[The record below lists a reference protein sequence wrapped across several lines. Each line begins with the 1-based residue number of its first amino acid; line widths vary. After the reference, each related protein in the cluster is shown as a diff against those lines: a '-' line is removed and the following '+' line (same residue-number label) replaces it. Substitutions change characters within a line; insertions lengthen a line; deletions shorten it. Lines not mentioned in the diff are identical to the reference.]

1 MYIQKL
7 KETLQQK
14 SQTLGKKFLSNHQSQ
29 IFLSKHTRLVD
40 DSLKKLWNARDIKG
54 DLCLVAVGGYGR
66 SELFPYSDV
75 DILVLSN
82 NKLTKNESESISGF
96 IIDCWDLGLKIG
108 HSVRNISEVREE
120 FHKDVTTAT
129 NLLENR
135 FVTGDQIIFKKL
147 LLLIDKEISVDNFYA
162 EKIKEQTKRH
172 KKYKDS
178 AYQLEPNIKESPGG
192 LRDLQTVIWIS
203 SSQKK
208 GKTIEDLLKNKVIDK
223 TEFNKITLH
232 RNRINKRRILL
243 HLLSKSTEDRLSFD
257 LQNQLAEALGYQSK
271 DNRKASEIV
280 MKYYYKSI
288 NYIILFNEILLKR
301 LDPKKYSTS
310 EINHPINFIK
320 YNNLLEIKSTTSK
333 QLIKYLFA
341 PFLIMQQDKDI
352 VGFGPNLLGALN
364 NVSKLIDSKVRD
376 QKSNQDFFLK
386 ILKGENKVNRT
397 LRLMNKTNVLGKFI
411 PQFGKVVAQMQHDL
425 FHIYTVDEHTLN
437 LIENIRRFSKSN
449 LKHEFPECYK
459 IFINFKD
466 PEILY
471 LASIFHDIAKGR
483 GGDHS
488 ELGEKIARRFV
499 RTYNLSGEHKSMI
512 PWLVKAHLNMSNIA
526 QKKDLSDP
534 EIINSFANFVGN
546 QRNLDALYLLT
557 VADIRATSPHV
568 WNEWKSS
575 LLSNLYNLTTK
586 NLSRRSLSIN
596 EIIKIRKSS
605 AEDILKKYKVNK
617 ADYIKLWTHFGHDYF
632 YRFEEQDIAWHTRLL
647 LPHLMTSEPIVRAHH
662 GNYGNGI
669 EVMIY
674 TKDSSALFAKIIKFF
689 EEIDVEIMQARVFTT
704 SHGYALDIFSLMIES
719 SSDFIFADLFKMVE
733 KDLTIAIKENYKLN
747 KTMLS
752 KTMLSKTKQAIHHNF
767 DTEVSYHK
775 NKEGNF
781 ELQIVTD
788 QKSGILNLISNEIN
802 FFGYSINDARINTL
816 GNRVEDLFVISSDK
830 KQITTENLA
839 VLTSNLRVKL
849 ENEI

>member
-1 MYIQKL
+1 MNIQQL
-7 KETLQQK
+7 KEAFQQK
-14 SQTLGKKFLSNHQSQ
+14 FQDLGKKFLKNHQSK
-29 IFLSKHTRLVD
+29 IFLSQHTKLVD
-40 DSLKKLWNARDIKG
+40 KSLIQLWNGRDLIDG
-54 DLCLVAVGGYGR
+54 LCLVAVGGFGR

-75 DILVLSN
+75 DILVLSKN
-82 NKLTKNESESISGF
+82 ELTKNQSERISGF
-96 IIDCWDLGLKIG
+96 IADCWDLGLKIG
-108 HSVRNISEVREE
+108 HSVRNMSEVGEE

-135 FVTGDQIIFKKL
+135 LVIGDHKVFKKL
-147 LLLIDKEISVDNFYA
+147 LLLIDKEMSVNNFYT

-208 GKTIEDLLKNKVIDK
+208 GRTIEGLLKYKVINK
-223 TEFNKITLH
+223 QEFNKITLH
-232 RNRINKRRILL
+232 KNRINKRRILL

-257 LQNQLAEALGYQSK
+257 LQNQLAEALGYHSK
-271 DNRKASEIV
+271 DNKKASEII

-301 LDPKKYSTS
+301 LDPKKYSS
-310 EINHPINFIK
+310 IQIDHPMNFIK
-320 YNNLLEIKSTTSK
+320 YNNLLEIKSTKNK
-333 QLIKYLFA
+333 QIINHLFA
-341 PFLIMQQDKDI
+341 PFSIMQQDKDI

-364 NVSKLIDSKVRD
+364 NASKFIDSKVRKKKD
-376 QKSNQDFFLK
+376 HQNSFIK
-386 ILKGENKVNRT
+386 ILKSDNKVNRS
-397 LRLMNKTNVLGKFI
+397 LRLMNKTNILGRFI
-411 PQFGKVVAQMQHDL
+411 PQFGRVVAQMQHDL

-459 IFINFKD
+459 IFINFKE

-471 LASIFHDIAKGR
+471 IAAIFHDIAKGR

-488 ELGEKIARRFV
+488 QLGEKIAKRFV
-499 RTYNLSGEHKSMI
+499 KTYNLTGEYEDII
-512 PWLVKAHLNMSNIA
+512 PWLVKAHLNMSNTA

-534 EIINSFANFVGN
+534 TIIDNFANFVGN

-586 NLSRRSLSIN
+586 NLSRRSLSIE
-596 EIIKIRKSS
+596 EIIKIRKSA
-605 AEDILKKYKVNK
+605 AENILKKYMINK
-617 ADYIKLWTHFGHDYF
+617 ADYKELWKEFGPEYF
-632 YRFEEQDIAWHTRLL
+632 FRFEEQDIAWHTRLL
-647 LPHLMTSEPIVRAHH
+647 LPHLMTSETIVRAHH

-674 TKDSSALFAKIIKFF
+674 TKDSSALFAKIVKFF
-689 EEIDVEIMQARVFTT
+689 EKIDVEIMQARVFTT
-704 SHGYALDIFSLMIES
+704 RHEYALDMFSLMTES
-719 SSDFIFADLFKMVE
+719 SLNFIFADLFKVIE
-733 KDLTIAIKENYKLN
+733 KGLTSAIKSNYELD
-747 KTMLS
+747 KTEL
-752 KTMLSKTKQAIHHNF
+752 KKTKQAIHHNF
-767 DTEVSYHK
+767 DTEVSFHK

-781 ELQIVTD
+781 DLQIITD

-802 FFGYSINDARINTL
+802 SFGFSIKDARINTL
-816 GNRVEDLFVISSDK
+816 GNRVEDLFVISSNNK
-830 KQITTENLA
+830 KITEENLTILA
-839 VLTSNLRVKL
+839 SNLRVKL
-849 ENEI
+849 ENEIRF

>member
-1 MYIQKL
+1 MYINIL
-7 KETLQQK
+7 KKTLQQK
-14 SQTLGKKFLSNHQSQ
+14 FQKLGKNFLKNHQSQ
-29 IFLSKHTRLVD
+29 IFLSKHTKLIDKSITQLWNERNLVD
-40 DSLKKLWNARDIKG
+40 

-82 NKLTKNESESISGF
+82 NKLTKEQSEKVSGF
-96 IIDCWDLGLKIG
+96 IADCWDLGLKIG
-108 HSVRNISEVREE
+108 HSVRSLGEVGEE

-135 FVTGDQIIFKKL
+135 LVIGNKKIFKKL
-147 LLLIDKEISVDNFYA
+147 LSLIEQEISVNNFYM

-208 GKTIEDLLKNKVIDK
+208 GRTLEDLLKYKVIDK
-223 TEFNKITLH
+223 YEFNKVTLH
-232 RNRINKRRILL
+232 KNRINKRRILL

-271 DNRKASEIV
+271 DNKKSSEIV

-301 LDPKKYSTS
+301 LDPKTYPKMQLG
-310 EINHPINFIK
+310 HPMNFIK
-320 YNNLLEIKSTTSK
+320 YNNLLEIKSTTNK
-333 QLIKYLFA
+333 QMTKHLFA
-341 PFLIMQQDKDI
+341 PFLIMQQYKDI

-364 NVSKLIDSKVRD
+364 NASKSIDSKVR
-376 QKSNQDFFLK
+376 KKKEHQDSFIN
-386 ILKGENKVNRT
+386 ILKSKNKVNRS
-397 LRLMNKTNVLGKFI
+397 LRLMNKTNILGRFI

-437 LIENIRRFSKSN
+437 LIENIRRFSKSD

-459 IFINFKD
+459 IFINFKE
-466 PEILY
+466 PELLY
-471 LASIFHDIAKGR
+471 LAAIFHDIAKGR

-488 ELGEKIARRFV
+488 ELGEKIAQRFV
-499 RTYNLSGEHKSMI
+499 RAYKLTGDYQDMI
-512 PWLVKAHLNMSNIA
+512 PWLVKAHLNMSNTA

-534 EIINSFANFVGN
+534 VIIDNFANFVKN

-586 NLSRRSLSIN
+586 NLSRRSLSIE
-596 EIIKIRKSS
+596 EIIKIRKSA
-605 AEDILKKYKVNK
+605 AEDILKKYLINK
-617 ADYIKLWTHFGHDYF
+617 ADYKNLWKKFGLEYF
-632 YRFEEQDIAWHTRLL
+632 FRFEEQDIAWHTRLL
-647 LPHLMTSEPIVRAHH
+647 LPHLITSEPIVRAHH

-669 EVMIY
+669 EIMIY
-674 TKDSSALFAKIIKFF
+674 TKDSSALFAKIVKFF
-689 EEIDVEIMQARVFTT
+689 ETIDVEIMQARVFTT
-704 SHGYALDIFSLMIES
+704 SHGYALDVFSLMIES
-719 SSDFIFADLFKMVE
+719 SSNFIFADLFKVIE
-733 KDLTIAIKENYKLN
+733 KGLTIAIKKKYELDKIELN
-747 KTMLS
+747 
-752 KTMLSKTKQAIHHNF
+752 KTKQAIHHNF
-767 DTEVSYHK
+767 DTEVTFHQ
-775 NKEGNF
+775 NKGGNF
-781 ELQIVTD
+781 DLQIITD

-802 FFGYSINDARINTL
+802 SFGFSIKDARINTL
-816 GNRVEDLFVISSDK
+816 GNRAEDFFVVSSDEK
-830 KQITTENLA
+830 KITVKNLTILA
-839 VLTSNLRVKL
+839 SNLKVKL

>member
-1 MYIQKL
+1 MYIQL
-7 KETLQQK
+7 KEILQQK
-14 SQTLGKKFLSNHQSQ
+14 FQAIGKKFLSNHQSQ
-29 IFLSKHTRLVD
+29 IFLSRHTKLVD
-40 DSLKKLWNARDIKG
+40 DSLKELWNARDLKG
-54 DLCLVAVGGYGR
+54 GLCLVAVGGYGR

-82 NKLTKNESESISGF
+82 NKLTKDESERVSGF
-96 IIDCWDLGLKIG
+96 IADCWDLGLKIG
-108 HSVRNISEVREE
+108 HSVRDISEAREE

-147 LLLIDKEISVDNFYA
+147 LLLIDKEMSVNDFYI

-178 AYQLEPNIKESPGG
+178 AYELEPNIKESPGG

-203 SSQKK
+203 ISQKK
-208 GKTIEDLLKNKVIDK
+208 GKTIEDLLKNKVINK
-223 TEFNKITLH
+223 NEFNKITLH

-301 LDPKKYSTS
+301 LDPKKYSMS
-310 EINHPINFIK
+310 EIDHPIDFIK
-320 YNNLLEIKSTTSK
+320 YNNLLEIKNTTNR

-341 PFLIMQQDKDI
+341 PFLIMQQEKDI
-352 VGFGPNLLGALN
+352 VGFGPNLLVALN
-364 NVSKLIDSKVRD
+364 NVSKLIDSKVRS
-376 QKSNQDFFLK
+376 QKGNQDFFLK
-386 ILKGENKVNRT
+386 ILKGKNKVNRT

-437 LIENIRRFSKSN
+437 LIENIRRFSKPK
-449 LKHEFPECYK
+449 LKHEFPECYE
-459 IFINFKD
+459 IFINFKG

-471 LASIFHDIAKGR
+471 LAAIFHDIAKGR

-488 ELGEKIARRFV
+488 ELGEKIARRFI
-499 RTYNLSGEHKSMI
+499 RTYKLSDEHKSII
-512 PWLVKAHLNMSNIA
+512 PWLVKAHLNMSNTA

-605 AEDILKKYKVNK
+605 AEDILKKYTVNK
-617 ADYIKLWTHFGHDYF
+617 TDYMELWRQFGHEYF

-647 LPHLMTSEPIVRAHH
+647 LPHLMTSEPIIRVHH

-689 EEIDVEIMQARVFTT
+689 EKIDVEIMQARVFTT

-719 SSDFIFADLFKMVE
+719 SSNFIFADLFRMIE
-733 KDLTIAIKENYKLN
+733 KGLTIAIKENYKLN
-747 KTMLS
+747 K
-752 KTMLSKTKQAIHHNF
+752 KMLSKTKQAIHHNF

-781 ELQIVTD
+781 ELQIITD

-802 FFGYSINDARINTL
+802 FFGFSINDARINTL

-830 KQITTENLA
+830 KQITTENLT
-839 VLTSNLRVKL
+839 VLASNLRVKL

>member
-1 MYIQKL
+1 MNIQQL
-7 KETLQQK
+7 KEAFQQK
-14 SQTLGKKFLSNHQSQ
+14 FQDLGKKFLKNHQSK
-29 IFLSKHTRLVD
+29 IFLSQHTKLVD
-40 DSLKKLWNARDIKG
+40 KSLIKLWNGRDLIDG
-54 DLCLVAVGGYGR
+54 LCLVAVGGFGR

-75 DILVLSN
+75 DILVLSKN
-82 NKLTKNESESISGF
+82 ELTKSQSERISGF
-96 IIDCWDLGLKIG
+96 IADCWDLGLKIG
-108 HSVRNISEVREE
+108 HSVRNISEVGEE

-135 FVTGDQIIFKKL
+135 LIIGDHKVFKKL
-147 LLLIDKEISVDNFYA
+147 LLLIDKEMSANNFYI

-208 GKTIEDLLKNKVIDK
+208 GRTIEDLLKYKVINK
-223 TEFNKITLH
+223 HEFNKITLH
-232 RNRINKRRILL
+232 KNRINKRRILL

-257 LQNQLAEALGYQSK
+257 LQNQLAEVLGYQSK
-271 DNRKASEIV
+271 DNKKASEIV

-301 LDPKKYSTS
+301 LDPKTYSS
-310 EINHPINFIK
+310 NQIDHPMNFIK
-320 YNNLLEIKSTTSK
+320 YNNLLEIKSTTNK
-333 QLIKYLFA
+333 QMTKHLFA

-364 NVSKLIDSKVRD
+364 NASKFIDSKVR
-376 QKSNQDFFLK
+376 KKKNHQDSFIN
-386 ILKGENKVNRT
+386 ILKNDNKVNRS
-397 LRLMNKTNVLGKFI
+397 LRLMNKTNILGRFI

-437 LIENIRRFSKSN
+437 LIENIRRFSKFN
-449 LKHEFPECYK
+449 LRHEFPECYK
-459 IFINFKD
+459 IFINFKE
-466 PEILY
+466 PVILY
-471 LASIFHDIAKGR
+471 LAAIFHDIAKGR

-488 ELGEKIARRFV
+488 ELGEKIAKRFV
-499 RTYNLSGEHKSMI
+499 KTYNLTGEYEDII
-512 PWLVKAHLNMSNIA
+512 PWLVKAHLNMSNTA

-534 EIINSFANFVGN
+534 TIIDNFANFVGS

-586 NLSRRSLSIN
+586 NLSRRSLSIK
-596 EIIKIRKSS
+596 EIIKIRKSA
-605 AEDILKKYKVNK
+605 AENILKKYTINK
-617 ADYIKLWTHFGHDYF
+617 ADYKELWKEFGPEYF
-632 YRFEEQDIAWHTRLL
+632 FRFEEQDIAWQTRLL
-647 LPHLMTSEPIVRAHH
+647 LPHLMTSETIVRAHH

-674 TKDSSALFAKIIKFF
+674 TKDSSALFAKIVKFF
-689 EEIDVEIMQARVFTT
+689 ETIDVEIMQARVFTT
-704 SHGYALDIFSLMIES
+704 SHGYALDVCSLMIES
-719 SSDFIFADLFKMVE
+719 GSNFIFADLFKVIE
-733 KDLTIAIKENYKLN
+733 KGLTIAIKKNYELD
-747 KTMLS
+747 KTEL
-752 KTMLSKTKQAIHHNF
+752 KKTKQAIHHNF
-767 DTEVSYHK
+767 NTEVSFHK

-781 ELQIVTD
+781 DLQIITD

-802 FFGYSINDARINTL
+802 SFGFSIKDARINTL
-816 GNRVEDLFVISSDK
+816 GNRVEDLFVISSNNK
-830 KQITTENLA
+830 KITEENLTILA
-839 VLTSNLRVKL
+839 SNLRVKL